1 MKLKLVLA
9 TLILL
14 ANTTVMASEE
24 QDAIDKAKISHKAAT
39 ATGFEWTTMSA
50 LIKKAE
56 KAAKDGNAK
65 MAIKLANEVMKQSE
79 AVIMQADTA
88 KTAG

>member
-1 MKLKLVLA
+1 MKLRIVLA
-9 TLILL
+9 ALILS
-14 ANTTVMASEE
+14 ASSTAMASAE
-24 QDAIDKAKISHKAAT
+24 QEAINKAKQSHKAAK

-56 KAAKDGNAK
+56 KAAKDGKAEK
-65 MAIKLANEVMKQSE
+65 AIKLANKVVKQSE
-79 AVIMQADTA
+79 AAMVQANTA